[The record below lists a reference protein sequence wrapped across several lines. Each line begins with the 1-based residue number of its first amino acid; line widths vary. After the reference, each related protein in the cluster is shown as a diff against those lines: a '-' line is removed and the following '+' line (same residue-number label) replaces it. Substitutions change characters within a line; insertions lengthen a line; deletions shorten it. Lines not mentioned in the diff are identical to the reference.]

1 MIQLETT
8 QIEEIWGMIKNGEG
22 GGGDRREWSY
32 PDMIDENETAVTN
45 KEKAEIM
52 AKAFV
57 KINSILSTN
66 NLSEEV
72 RR

>member
-1 MIQLETT
+1 
-8 QIEEIWGMIKNGEG
+8 
-22 GGGDRREWSY
+22 
-32 PDMIDENETAVTN
+32 MIDENETAVTN